1 MTRSPHMTV
10 PPREVEWEVA
20 TRFQADRGLV
30 VISESQGSKLDPSS
44 NERVVAKMG
53 LDATIPINSPEMK
66 YKRIRVPGEQE
77 ASLDVVLDPKVQVKF

>member
-1 MTRSPHMTV
+1 M
-10 PPREVEWEVA
+10 PPSEVEWEVA
-20 TRFQADRGLV
+20 TRFQADRGRV
-30 VISESQGSKLDPSS
+30 VISETQGSKLDPSS

-77 ASLDVVLDPKVQVKF
+77 TNLNAVLDPKVHVKF